1 MELVSLDPTSD
12 EQDGKREQG
21 FLIDKEKAI
30 YTQIEYKRLSMD
42 ECSVLMLITVS
53 SMRRSRFLFA
63 FIDIFY
69 EKKNRVSN
77 IQYFFQTK
85 CEIRYQHTQSVHRC
99 NALVNFY
106 INSRINNFDSLEFG
120 ANNL

>member
-69 EKKNRVSN
+69 EKKTE
-77 IQYFFQTK
+77 YQTFNTSSK
-85 CEIRYQHTQSVHRC
+85 Q
-99 NALVNFY
+99 NAKFV
-106 INSRINNFDSLEFG
+106 ISIH
-120 ANNL
+120 NLYTDVMLLLIFI